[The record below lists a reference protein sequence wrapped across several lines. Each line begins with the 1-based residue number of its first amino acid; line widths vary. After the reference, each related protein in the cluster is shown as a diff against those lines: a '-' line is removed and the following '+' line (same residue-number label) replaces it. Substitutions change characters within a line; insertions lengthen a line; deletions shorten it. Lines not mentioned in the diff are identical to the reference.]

1 LLLGL
6 LAAGCSPVAKPV
18 ATWTDPTTGMVF
30 IHVPAG
36 SFDMGTP
43 PSEVGREAQ
52 ERLHRVHLT
61 RSFYLGR
68 TEVTQAQWIAVM
80 GSNPSAFADCGGDC
94 PLENANL
101 HAVEEFIGRLSKL
114 SGVQYRLPTEAEW
127 EYACRAGT
135 RTPFSTG
142 KNLTTD
148 QSNYAGDFPYPGY
161 PPGIDRGQP
170 TPVGTFAPN
179 PWDFHDLHGN
189 VWEWVRDE
197 HCSYPEG
204 PATDPKAKCGTELRV
219 IRGGS
224 WAFNADSARCGLRY
238 THRPQDKGH
247 SLGFR
252 VAADA
257 PLEPSTR

>member
-1 LLLGL
+1 
-6 LAAGCSPVAKPV
+6 
-18 ATWTDPTTGMVF
+18 
-30 IHVPAG
+30 
-36 SFDMGTP
+36 
-43 PSEVGREAQ
+43 
-52 ERLHRVHLT
+52 
-61 RSFYLGR
+61 
-68 TEVTQAQWIAVM
+68 
-80 GSNPSAFADCGGDC
+80 
-94 PLENANL
+94 
-101 HAVEEFIGRLSKL
+101 
-114 SGVQYRLPTEAEW
+114 
-127 EYACRAGT
+127 
-135 RTPFSTG
+135 
-142 KNLTTD
+142 
-148 QSNYAGDFPYPGY
+148 
-161 PPGIDRGQP
+161 
-170 TPVGTFAPN
+170 VGTFAPN